1 MYASFCSPNNLSN
14 TSFVTQ
20 LALFDLDHT
29 LLPCDSDYEWG
40 QFLARIGVVDS
51 EYYARQNERFYQ
63 DYKDGKLDIH
73 EFLRFA
79 LKPLSEHSRAQLKE
93 WHDAFMKEV
102 INGQL
107 RQQAIDLVKRHQ
119 DAGDLCCVITATN
132 SFVTRPIVESFG
144 IEHLI
149 ATEPATADNHPL
161 ANYTGEVK
169 GVPNFREGKIQNLH
183 DWLASQ
189 KLSLDT
195 LPYSYFYSDSMNDLP
210 LLEKVSH
217 PVATNPDDR
226 LRNEAKQ
233 RNWPILE
240 LFA

>member
-1 MYASFCSPNNLSN
+1 M
-14 TSFVTQ
+14 TQ

-51 EYYARQNERFYQ
+51 QYYAKQNERFYQ

-79 LKPLSEHSRAQLKE
+79 LKPLSEHSHAQLKE
-93 WHDAFMKEV
+93 WHDQFMAE
-102 INGQL
+102 IITGQL
-107 RQQAIDLVKRHQ
+107 RQKAVDLVKKHQ
-119 DAGDLCCVITATN
+119 DAGDLCCVVTATN

-149 ATEPATADNHPL
+149 ATEPATKGVGSDVIF
-161 ANYTGEVK
+161 TGEVK
-169 GVPNFREGKIQNLH
+169 GIPNFREGKIQNVH
-183 DWLASQ
+183 TWLGEQ
-189 KLSLDT
+189 NLDLFQ
-195 LPYSYFYSDSMNDLP
+195 LPRSYFYSDSMNDLP
-210 LLEKVSH
+210 LLEQVSH

-226 LRNEAKQ
+226 LRQEAQK

>member
-1 MYASFCSPNNLSN
+1 M
-14 TSFVTQ
+14 TQ

-51 EYYARQNERFYQ
+51 EYYTRQNERFYQ

-93 WHDAFMKEV
+93 WHDTFMKEV

-107 RQQAIDLVKRHQ
+107 RQQAMDLVKRHQ

-169 GVPNFREGKIQNLH
+169 GTPNFREGKIQNLH

-189 KLSLDT
+189 DLSLDS

>member
-1 MYASFCSPNNLSN
+1 
-14 TSFVTQ
+14 VTQ

-40 QFLARIGVVDS
+40 QFLARLGVVDGAD
-51 EYYARQNERFYQ
+51 YARKNERFYQ

-79 LKPLSEHSRAQLKE
+79 LKPLSEHSREQLKA
-93 WHDAFMKEV
+93 WHDAFMEEV
-102 INGQL
+102 IHGQL
-107 RQQAIDLVKRHQ
+107 RQAALDLVKRHQ

-132 SFVTRPIVESFG
+132 SFVTRPIVERFG

-149 ATEPATADNHPL
+149 ATEPATVDNQLL
-161 ANYTGEVK
+161 ANFTGAVK
-169 GVPNFREGKIQNLH
+169 GTPNFREGKILNLNE
-183 DWLASQ
+183 WLASQ
-189 KLSLDT
+189 NLSLDA

>member
-1 MYASFCSPNNLSN
+1 
-14 TSFVTQ
+14 VTQ

-51 EYYARQNERFYQ
+51 EYYALKNDRFYQ
-63 DYKDGKLDIH
+63 DYKDGNLDIH

-93 WHDAFMKEV
+93 WHEAFMKEV
-102 INGQL
+102 ISGQL
-107 RQQAIDLVKRHQ
+107 RQEAIDLVKRHQ

-149 ATEPATADNHPL
+149 ATEPATANNNPL
-161 ANYTGEVK
+161 SDFTGEVK
-169 GVPNFREGKIQNLH
+169 GIPNFREGKILNLH
-183 DWLASQ
+183 DWLDSQ
-189 KLSLDT
+189 KLSLDA
-195 LPYSYFYSDSMNDLP
+195 LPCSYFYSDSMNDLP

-226 LRNEAKQ
+226 LRNLAKQ

>member
-1 MYASFCSPNNLSN
+1 MISYSLNNLLN
-14 TSFVTQ
+14 ISFVTQ
-20 LALFDLDHT
+20 LALFDLDST

-40 QFLARIGVVDS
+40 QFLARIGVVDG
-51 EYYARQNERFYQ
+51 EDYARKNERFYQ

-73 EFLRFA
+73 EFLRFS

-93 WHDAFMKEV
+93 WHDVFMKEV
-102 INGQL
+102 IKDQL
-107 RQQAIDLVKRHQ
+107 RPEAIDLVKRHQ

-149 ATEPATADNHPL
+149 ATEPATLGNQPL
-161 ANYTGEVK
+161 ANYSGEVK
-169 GVPNFREGKIQNLH
+169 GTPNFREGKIQNLH

-189 KLSLDT
+189 NLSLDT
-195 LPYSYFYSDSMNDLP
+195 LSYSYFYSDSMNDLP

>member
-1 MYASFCSPNNLSN
+1 M
-14 TSFVTQ
+14 TQ

-40 QFLARIGVVDS
+40 QFLARIGVVDGAD
-51 EYYARQNERFYQ
+51 YARKNEVFYQ
-63 DYKDGKLDIH
+63 DYKEGKLNIH
-73 EFLRFA
+73 DFLRFA

-93 WHDAFMKEV
+93 WHDAFMEEV
-102 INGQL
+102 IHGQL
-107 RQQAIDLVKRHQ
+107 RQEALDLVKRHQ

-132 SFVTRPIVESFG
+132 SFVTRPIIERFG

-149 ATEPATADNHPL
+149 ATEPATIDNHFL
-161 ANYTGEVK
+161 ANYTGDVK
-169 GVPNFREGKIQNLH
+169 GIPNFREGKIQNLQE
-183 DWLASQ
+183 WLSSQ
-189 KLSLDT
+189 RLSLDT
-195 LPYSYFYSDSMNDLP
+195 LPCSYFYSDSINDLP

-226 LRNEAKQ
+226 LRIEAKQ

>member
-1 MYASFCSPNNLSN
+1 M
-14 TSFVTQ
+14 TQ
-20 LALFDLDHT
+20 LALFDLDST

-40 QFLARIGVVDS
+40 QFLARIGVVDG
-51 EYYARQNERFYQ
+51 EDYAKKNEHFYQ

-73 EFLRFA
+73 AFLRFS
-79 LKPLSEHSRAQLKE
+79 LKPLAEHSRAQLKE
-93 WHDAFMKEV
+93 WHNAFMKEV

-107 RQQAIDLVKRHQ
+107 RQEAIDLVKRHQ

-144 IEHLI
+144 IQHLV
-149 ATEPATADNHPL
+149 ATEPATIDDNPSADF
-161 ANYTGEVK
+161 TGEVK
-169 GVPNFREGKIQNLH
+169 GTPNFREGKIQNLH
-183 DWLASQ
+183 DWLATHQ
-189 KLSLDT
+189 LSFNKM
-195 LPYSYFYSDSMNDLP
+195 PRSYFYSDSINDLP
-210 LLEKVSH
+210 LLEEVSN

-226 LRNEAKQ
+226 LRNEAIK

>member
-1 MYASFCSPNNLSN
+1 M
-14 TSFVTQ
+14 TQ

-51 EYYARQNERFYQ
+51 KYYAQQNERFYQ
-63 DYKDGKLDIH
+63 DYKDGKLDIQ

-93 WHDAFMKEV
+93 WHDAFMEEV
-102 INGQL
+102 ITGQL
-107 RQQAIDLVKRHQ
+107 RQQAVDLVKRHQ
-119 DAGDLCCVITATN
+119 DAGDLCCVVTATN

-144 IEHLI
+144 IEHLV
-149 ATEPATADNHPL
+149 ATEPATAGDNPL
-161 ANYTGEVK
+161 ADFTGEVK
-169 GVPNFREGKIQNLH
+169 GIPSFREGKIQRVH

-189 KLSLDT
+189 NLTLDQ
-195 LPYSYFYSDSMNDLP
+195 LPKSFFYSDSMNDLP
-210 LLEKVSH
+210 LLEKVSN
-217 PVATNPDDR
+217 PVATNPDAR
-226 LRNEAKQ
+226 LRDEAVK
-233 RNWPILE
+233 RHWPILE

>member
-1 MYASFCSPNNLSN
+1 M
-14 TSFVTQ
+14 TH

-51 EYYARQNERFYQ
+51 KFYATQNERFYQ
-63 DYKDGKLDIH
+63 DYKDGKLNIN

-93 WHDAFMKEV
+93 WHEAFMKEV
-102 INGQL
+102 ITGQL

-119 DAGDLCCVITATN
+119 DAGDLCCVVTATN

-144 IEHLI
+144 IEHLL
-149 ATEPATADNHPL
+149 ATELATSGDDPL
-161 ANYTGEVK
+161 ADFTGEVK
-169 GVPNFREGKIQNLH
+169 GIPNFREGKIQRVH
-183 DWLASQ
+183 DWLGTQ
-189 KLSLDT
+189 NLILGE
-195 LPYSYFYSDSMNDLP
+195 LPSSYFYSDSMNDLP
-210 LLEKVSH
+210 LLKKVTN
-217 PVATNPDDR
+217 PIATNPDIR
-226 LRNEAKQ
+226 LRNEAAK

>member
-1 MYASFCSPNNLSN
+1 M
-14 TSFVTQ
+14 TQ

-51 EYYARQNERFYQ
+51 EYYAKQNERFYQ
-63 DYKDGKLDIH
+63 DYKEGKLDIH

-93 WHDAFMKEV
+93 WHAAFMEEV
-102 INGQL
+102 IHGQL
-107 RQQAIDLVKRHQ
+107 RQEAIDLVKRHQ

-144 IEHLI
+144 IQHLI
-149 ATEPATADNHPL
+149 ATEPATIENDPL
-161 ANYTGEVK
+161 GNYTGEVK
-169 GVPNFREGKIQNLH
+169 GTPNFRAGKIQNLH
-183 DWLASQ
+183 DWLAA
-189 KLSLDT
+189 KNLSFDKM
-195 LPYSYFYSDSMNDLP
+195 PRSYFYSDSMNDLP
-210 LLEKVSH
+210 LLEEVSN
-217 PVATNPDDR
+217 PIATNPDDR
-226 LRNEAKQ
+226 LRHEAHK

>member
-1 MYASFCSPNNLSN
+1 M
-14 TSFVTQ
+14 TQ

-51 EYYARQNERFYQ
+51 AYYAKQNERFYQ

-79 LKPLSEHSRAQLKE
+79 LKPLSQHSRAQLKE
-93 WHDAFMKEV
+93 WHDQFMEEV
-102 INGQL
+102 IHGQL
-107 RQQAIDLVKRHQ
+107 RQEALDLVKQHQ
-119 DAGDLCCVITATN
+119 DAGDLCCVVTATN
-132 SFVTRPIVESFG
+132 SFVTRPIVERFG

-149 ATEPATADNHPL
+149 ATEPATAENNPL
-161 ANYTGEVK
+161 ANFTGEVK
-169 GVPNFREGKIQNLH
+169 GTPNFREGKILNLH

-189 KLSLDT
+189 NLNLNT
-195 LPYSYFYSDSMNDLP
+195 LPRSYFYSDSMNDLP

-217 PVATNPDDR
+217 PVATNPDER
-226 LRNEAKQ
+226 LRNEAKK
-233 RNWPILE
+233 RNWSILE